1 MILPRTRWRGGADS
15 GILPEM
21 SPTPASPSPAPRA
34 IGRPIVPVA
43 LAIAAGAALLG
54 CANDGQNLYQPP
66 PDDGSANAN
75 SADVVTEPPV
85 TPR

>member
-1 MILPRTRWRGGADS
+1 
-15 GILPEM
+15 M
-21 SPTPASPSPAPRA
+21 SPTHANPGTAARATGRFSLPA
-34 IGRPIVPVA
+34 A
-43 LAIAAGAALLG
+43 LAIAAGSALLG